1 MKLIV
6 SVFIICCQ
14 FLNILAERQCI
25 TMIPKLC
32 FNNNHSGNTT
42 LDKWRTVMQFTYGD
56 VEPNIIIPNGFVEG
70 SNRCM
75 NVEATTVCFSE
86 PPLSNPELMS
96 ETWTMTDLYFKM
108 PRSWWIFEIGKP
120 RVCATNVENII
131 CFAVSDDEGTH
142 QWSFKVNML
151 YGNVVPKLGPPNK
164 RVRNY
169 CMKVDESKICFSE
182 QPLLDDF
189 SNKSWKLNK
198 ILFNV

>member
-14 FLNILAERQCI
+14 FLNILGERQCI
-25 TMIPKLC
+25 NMVPKLC

-56 VEPNIIIPNGFVEG
+56 VEPNITIPDGFVEG
-70 SNRCM
+70 SNICM
-75 NVEATTVCFSE
+75 NVKATRVCFSE
-86 PPLSNPELMS
+86 PPLSNRRLLN

-108 PRSWWIFEIGKP
+108 PRSSWWIIETGP
-120 RVCATNVENII
+120 RFCANVENMV

-151 YGNVVPKLGPPNK
+151 YGNVVPKLGPNK

-169 CMKVDESKICFSE
+169 CMKVDESKICFSK
-182 QPLLDDF
+182 QPLLLNEDELL
-189 SNKSWKLNK
+189 KSWKLNN

>member
-14 FLNILAERQCI
+14 FLNILGERQCI
-25 TMIPKLC
+25 NMIPKLC

-56 VEPNIIIPNGFVEG
+56 VEPNIIIPDGFVEG

-75 NVEATTVCFSE
+75 NVKATTVCFSE
-86 PPLSNPELMS
+86 PPLSNRRLLN
-96 ETWTMTDLYFKM
+96 ETWTMTDLYFKI
-108 PRSWWIFEIGKP
+108 PRWWKTGP
-120 RVCATNVENII
+120 RICANVENMV

-169 CMKVDESKICFSE
+169 CMKVDESKFAF
-182 QPLLDDF
+182 QTNLY
-189 SNKSWKLNK
+189 WM
-198 ILFNV
+198 ILATNHGT